1 MAHPVSPAVATAL
14 TIIGHEVRLA
24 RLERGW
30 TLEEL
35 AERAGVSEK
44 TVRSVESGSTRAAV
58 GTVFELGWLVGLNLL
73 DRDDADLPQL
83 AAHENARLALAPK
96 RVRRS
101 SRPPRA
107 RF

>member
-1 MAHPVSPAVATAL
+1 
-14 TIIGHEVRLA
+14 
-24 RLERGW
+24 
-30 TLEEL
+30 
-35 AERAGVSEK
+35 
-44 TVRSVESGSTRAAV
+44 
-58 GTVFELGWLVGLNLL
+58 VFELGWLVGLNLL